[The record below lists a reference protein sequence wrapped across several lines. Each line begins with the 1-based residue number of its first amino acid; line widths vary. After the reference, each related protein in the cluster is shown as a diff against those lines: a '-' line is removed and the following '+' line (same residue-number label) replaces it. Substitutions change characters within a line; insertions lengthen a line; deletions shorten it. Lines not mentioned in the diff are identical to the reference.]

1 VPTVSRR
8 SLLFGAL
15 AGAATLPLAG
25 CGGGSGGG
33 SGNTNDKLSTDPVTL
48 RMTWWGGDER
58 HNRTKQVIELFQQKY
73 PRITVKPEFK
83 DWSGYWDK
91 LATAVAANDAP
102 DVIQMDEAY
111 IAAYSDRGALLDLKT
126 QAKNLS
132 TKDFDAKSLATG
144 LLKGK
149 QFGLPTG
156 LTVYSILANTDL
168 LAKYNI
174 ALPNDETWTWDDF
187 KALGA
192 QVSKASGGQVFG
204 VQSWGFDTGC
214 VNVWARQRGSALY
227 SDAGKVSLPAAVLAD
242 EYTYLL
248 GLAKDGVAP
257 PVAKTVELDSA
268 TLNQTL
274 VSTRGVALATCWNSQ
289 LSSYATASKS
299 KLKLLKLPGE
309 AAAKSPG
316 AYYKPSMY
324 WSASSRAKHPAEA
337 ALLIDFL
344 ANSEQAANIFLTDRG
359 IPANTKMR
367 TVVGAKATGTD
378 KDAMTYLDSVKVG
391 TSPRIT
397 PNGASTVEAILKRH
411 TEDVLFAKA
420 TPQQGAEAF
429 IKDLQAEIDAV

>member
-1 VPTVSRR
+1 MPTVSRR
-8 SLLFGAL
+8 SLLFGAM
-15 AGAATLPLAG
+15 AGAAALPLAG
-25 CGGGSGGG
+25 CGGSSGGG
-33 SGNTNDKLSTDPVTL
+33 SNNNDKLSTDPVTL

-83 DWSGYWDK
+83 DWTGYWDK
-91 LATAVAANDAP
+91 LATEVAANDAP

-111 IAAYSDRGALLDLKT
+111 IAAYADRGALLDLKT
-126 QAKNLS
+126 QAKNLP
-132 TKDFDAKSLATG
+132 TKDFDAKSLSTG

-149 QFGLPTG
+149 QYGLPTG
-156 LTVYSILANTDL
+156 LTVYSMLANLDL
-168 LAKYNI
+168 LAKYNVT
-174 ALPNDETWTWDDF
+174 LPDDETWTWDDF
-187 KALGA
+187 KAVGA
-192 QVSKASGGQVFG
+192 QISKASGGQVYG
-204 VQSWGFDTGC
+204 VGSWGFDTGC
-214 VNVWARQRGSALY
+214 VNVWARQHGSALY
-227 SDAGKVSLPAAVLAD
+227 SDAGKVSLPAAVLAE

-274 VSTRGVALATCWNSQ
+274 LATHGVAIATSWNSQ
-289 LSSYATASKS
+289 LSSYTTASKS

-309 AAAKSPG
+309 AAAKSRG

-324 WSASSRAKHPAEA
+324 WSASS
-337 ALLIDFL
+337 
-344 ANSEQAANIFLTDRG
+344 IFLTDRG

-367 TVVGAKATGTD
+367 AAVAAKATGTD

-391 TSPRIT
+391 SNIRIT
-397 PNGASTVEAILKRH
+397 PNGASTIEAILKRH

-420 TPQQGAEAF
+420 TPQQGAEGF